1 MKLYHDGKK
10 IYHILISRTATIPL
24 EVLESKQGK
33 VAKEVDIK
41 SALFCGL
48 FLPVNFTTS
57 SHTYQHGLL

>member
-10 IYHILISRTATIPL
+10 IYHIRISRTATIPL